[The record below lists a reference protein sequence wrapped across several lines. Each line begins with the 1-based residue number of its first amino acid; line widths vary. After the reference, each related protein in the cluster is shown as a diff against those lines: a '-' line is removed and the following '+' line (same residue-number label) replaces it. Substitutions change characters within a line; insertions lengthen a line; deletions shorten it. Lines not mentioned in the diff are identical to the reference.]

1 MQRRAAQCRQA
12 ALALHDVDLAA
23 VGPSDLGTGAAEHP
37 ERGPESLAGGELE
50 TCFDFAGGRDDEP
63 AARGDFRRRVATRTV
78 VASESSG
85 GWLACDRQL
94 SLTVERDVG
103 RVG

>member
-23 VGPSDLGTGAAEHP
+23 VGPSDFGTGAAEHP
-37 ERGPESLAGGELE
+37 ERGPEPLTGGQFN
-50 TCFDFAGGRDDEP
+50 TRFDFAGGRDDEL
-63 AARGDFRRRVATRTV
+63 AARGNFRRRVPTRTV
-78 VASESSG
+78 VASESSRRWPAG
-85 GWLACDRQL
+85 DRQL

-103 RVG
+103 